1 MLTTFKLLF
10 TKVRLIYRY
19 LTNLGFLK
27 KVTVID
33 DNATIRKIIN
43 KNLSVSRF
51 GDGELVYMH
60 GYTHAWQKTE
70 KTLMED
76 LQKIL
81 SESNNSLLVCI
92 PDFLIDNRI
101 KRTSINIHGWKSP
114 KLALKTSIKKN
125 LCYGSAFV
133 FRPLNRKLSATQT
146 QKQINKFISYMN
158 SRNVI
163 YVGTKKTFKNFI
175 KPKAVIDNIPEIN
188 AYSFIKVMFDL
199 IITTAKK
206 YENPLIL
213 VSCGIT
219 ATVLCSE
226 LSKEGIQAID
236 IGSFFEQ
243 YKELN

>member
-10 TKVRLIYRY
+10 TKARLIFRY

-27 KVTVID
+27 NVAVID

-43 KNLSVSRF
+43 NNLSVSRF

-60 GYTHAWQKTE
+60 GYTHIWQKTE

-81 SESNNSLLVCI
+81 SESNNTLLVCI

-101 KRTSINIHGWKSP
+101 TRTGIKLHGWKSP
-114 KLALKTSIKKN
+114 KLALKASIQKN

-133 FRPLNRKLSATQT
+133 FRPLNRKLSTPKT
-146 QKQINKFISYMN
+146 LPHINKLISYMN

-163 YVGTKKTFKNFI
+163 YVGTKKTFRNFI
-175 KPKAVIDNIPEIN
+175 KPKAVIDDIPEIN
-188 AYSFIKVMFDL
+188 AYSFIRVIFDL
-199 IITTAKK
+199 IIITAEK
-206 YENPLIL
+206 YEKPLVL

-243 YKELN
+243 YEELN

>member
-1 MLTTFKLLF
+1 MLTIFKLVF
-10 TKVRLIYRY
+10 TKARLIYRY

-27 KVTVID
+27 NVTVID
-33 DNATIRKIIN
+33 DNATISKIIN
-43 KNLSVSRF
+43 NNLSVSRF

-60 GYTHAWQKTE
+60 GYKHPWQKAE
-70 KTLMED
+70 ITLIED
-76 LQKIL
+76 LKKL
-81 SESNNSLLVCI
+81 LNESNNHLLVCI

-101 KRTSINIHGWKSP
+101 KRAGINLDGWKSP
-114 KLALKTSIKKN
+114 KLALKASIKKN

-133 FRPLNRKLSATQT
+133 FRPLNKILFAPKTLIHIKKL
-146 QKQINKFISYMN
+146 ISYMN

-175 KPKAVIDNIPEIN
+175 KPKAVIDDIPEIN
-188 AYSFIKVMFDL
+188 AYSVIGVLFDS
-199 IITTAKK
+199 IITTAEK
-206 YENPLIL
+206 YENPLVL

-243 YKELN
+243 YKEPN